1 MIPPEETLP
10 GKSYASR
17 LRQRIEHTGSALCVG
32 IDPRPDRHDSTAAM
46 ETFCETVI
54 GETADFAA
62 LFKPNIAYFEAI
74 GVEGYAM
81 LDRLIGRMKDTGVP
95 VVLDAKRGDIGT
107 TQDHYAKGY
116 FGNWDV
122 DAVTLSPYMGFDSV
136 EPFLQ
141 YPGKGV
147 YLLGVTSNAGAA
159 DLETHD
165 LADGRKVFELVGAMA
180 GRAAETPA
188 GEGSIGLVLGLT
200 NVSDDVLARM
210 PDVPLLIPGLGAQGG
225 DLETLRGANRSAPS
239 VINVSRGILY
249 ADDHLSFTEKAK
261 DYANRIASIA

>member
-1 MIPPEETLP
+1 MTYAATLQ
-10 GKSYASR
+10 
-17 LRQRIEHTGSALCVG
+17 QRIDETGSALCVG
-32 IDPRPDRHDSTAAM
+32 IDPRPDLHDSVAAI
-46 ETFCETVI
+46 ESFCEKVI
-54 GETADFAA
+54 GETAEFAA
-62 LFKPNIAYFEAI
+62 VFKPNIAYFEAL

-81 LDRLIGRMKDTGVP
+81 MDRLIGKMKQSGVP
-95 VVLDAKRGDIGT
+95 IVLDAKRGDIGT
-107 TQDHYAKGY
+107 TQEHYAKGY
-116 FGNWDV
+116 FENWDV

-165 LADGRKVFELVGAMA
+165 LADGRKVFELVGDMA
-180 GRAAETPA
+180 GRAADSPA

-249 ADDHLSFTEKAK
+249 ADDHLTFTEKAK